1 MLFKGVNMP
10 AKKVIEKETIVDA
23 ALDIVRR
30 EGMDGLN
37 MRTLAKACNCS
48 TQPIYLSFSGAD
60 ELKSEVKKRIIEIY
74 CDYRKR
80 EILLN
85 AYPEFKAVGMAYI
98 RFAKEEPELF
108 KYLFMRNRV
117 KEAQNDMNED
127 FISETSVLSNLYK
140 INGDVATQI
149 HIQIWIWVHGIATM
163 YATRYMNWE
172 WEDVSKLLTDAFIS
186 IKEHLYKE

>member
-60 ELKSEVKKRIIEIY
+60 ELKAEVKKRIIEIY
-74 CDYRKR
+74 RDYRKR

-117 KEAQNDMNED
+117 KEAQDDMNED
-127 FISETSVLSNLYK
+127 FITETSVLSNLYK